1 MLWINQYSMNDTDYH
16 KIFLEI
22 TAELEGVDDLG
33 EVARYI
39 PELGTV
45 DPSKLGIHLTTVDK
59 QEYSFSDSNEK
70 FSIQS
75 IAKVLSLTLALKI
88 MGKDIWSRVG
98 VEPSG
103 SAFNSL
109 VQLENE
115 KGIPRNPFINAGA
128 IVICD
133 ILVSCLKNPKVDLL
147 EFIREASGIDSIE
160 YCSEVAES
168 EKRTGYRNY
177 ALTYFMKSFGNIHND
192 VESVLD
198 LYFHLCSIEMTCKEL
213 AQTFL
218 FLASGG
224 VNPITNKVVISQ
236 ERSKRINSVMQMCG
250 FYDEAGEFAFKT
262 GLPGK
267 SGVGGGI
274 IAIHPGQFCV
284 AVWSP
289 KLNVNGNSYKGMKV
303 LEALTSKT
311 QSSIF

>member
-1 MLWINQYSMNDTDYH
+1 MNYQ

-22 TAELEGVDDLG
+22 TAELEDFDDVG
-33 EVARYI
+33 EVASYI
-39 PELGTV
+39 PELGKV
-45 DPSKLGIHLTTVDK
+45 DPNKLGIHLTTIDK
-59 QEYSFSDSNEK
+59 QEYSLGDSNEK

-88 MGKDIWSRVG
+88 MGKELWSRVG

-109 VQLENE
+109 VQLEYE
-115 KGIPRNPFINAGA
+115 KGVPRNPFINAGA
-128 IVICD
+128 IVVCD
-133 ILVSCLKNPKVDLL
+133 ILVSRLENPKEELL
-147 EFIREASGIDSIE
+147 EFIRKASGIDSVD
-160 YCSEVAES
+160 YCSEVADS
-168 EKRTGYRNY
+168 EKKTGYRNY
-177 ALTYFMKSFGNIHND
+177 ALTYFMKSFGNIHNE
-192 VESVLD
+192 VETVLD

-224 VNPITNKVVISQ
+224 VNPVTNEIVISQ

-274 IAIHPGQFCV
+274 VAIHPGQYCI